1 MPNVVEMPAFTLK
14 KGVSESN
21 FLLVHEKFN
30 REFMSKQEGYISHKL
45 LNDGEKY
52 FDLAIWES
60 METMQKAFTDI
71 YKNTAAAEY
80 ISLIDQIGT
89 DDDIPVFN
97 VVKNY

>member
-1 MPNVVEMPAFTLK
+1 
-14 KGVSESN
+14 
-21 FLLVHEKFN
+21 
-30 REFMSKQEGYISHKL
+30 
-45 LNDGEKY
+45 
-52 FDLAIWES
+52 